1 MYEGK
6 EILGFLLSNWKTLVR
21 WVLRIPAQPEIT
33 VDELKEQLS
42 TGDPPVLIDVRSL
55 EEYEGRDETYKYGH
69 IPDAIL
75 VPIFEMES
83 KLNALEEYKDKE
95 IVTICPGGGM
105 SLVAVEVLNEAG
117 FANVKSLKGGTD
129 AWHKKGYP
137 MVKD

>member
-1 MYEGK
+1 MSLVHLAEVVLGESKTIYNEINRFFPSMYEGK

-69 IPDAIL
+69 
-75 VPIFEMES
+75 S
-83 KLNALEEYKDKE
+83 RRHS
-95 IVTICPGGGM
+95 C
-105 SLVAVEVLNEAG
+105 
-117 FANVKSLKGGTD
+117 TD
-129 AWHKKGYP
+129 I
-137 MVKD
+137 